1 MNANIPKATR
11 DQSMFWGHDLAFW
24 DWWGIRLMFGGAIL
38 GTAALLVSLA
48 SAYVLYRVAD
58 IAQANLLSTTKGLGV
73 EIETQKS
80 RAAEFEAQTEKLKA
94 ANLAL
99 EAQIQP
105 RRLTGEDSRKISGV
119 LATFPQPA
127 AVAIVSRL
135 LDAEGADFGDDLA
148 SAINDANWKT
158 EKYRNWTRSDKGV
171 FIATLEGTS
180 LPLSGG
186 ALKAALDAANIKF
199 KIISIN
205 AADDHTM
212 SPPFQ
217 PMILYLLVGA
227 KP

>member
-11 DQSMFWGHDLAFW
+11 DQSMFWGHDIAFW

-99 EAQIQP
+99 E
-105 RRLTGEDSRKISGV
+105 
-119 LATFPQPA
+119 
-127 AVAIVSRL
+127 
-135 LDAEGADFGDDLA
+135 
-148 SAINDANWKT
+148 
-158 EKYRNWTRSDKGV
+158 
-171 FIATLEGTS
+171 
-180 LPLSGG
+180 
-186 ALKAALDAANIKF
+186 
-199 KIISIN
+199 
-205 AADDHTM
+205 
-212 SPPFQ
+212 
-217 PMILYLLVGA
+217 
-227 KP
+227 